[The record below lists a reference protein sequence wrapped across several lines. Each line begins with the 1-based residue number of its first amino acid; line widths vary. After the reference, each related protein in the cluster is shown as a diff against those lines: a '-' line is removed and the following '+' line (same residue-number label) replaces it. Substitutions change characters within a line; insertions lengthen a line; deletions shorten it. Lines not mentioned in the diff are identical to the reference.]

1 MTNLESPVLQPTA
14 LKSRIRTWAEA
25 LGFQNMGVTGGDL
38 TEAQSRLLNW
48 LTDGCHGEMSY
59 MARYG
64 ELRSTPWKLV
74 PGTIRVISVRMD
86 YLPSNAAPAMSVLS
100 DKAAGY
106 ISRYA
111 LGRDYHKLVRR
122 KLQRLADRIT
132 EEIGPFSYR
141 AFADSAPVLEKPLAA
156 QAGLGWLGKHTNL
169 IDRKSGSWFF
179 LGELYT
185 DLPLPVDTPQSD
197 HCGECTRCI
206 EACPTGAIDH
216 PYHLDA
222 RRCISYLTIELAG
235 SIPVEFRHLI
245 GNRIFGCDD
254 CQLVCPWNR
263 FAKPVSGPDFQP
275 RHSLDWPDLLEL
287 FSWSETEFLH
297 RLEGSPIRRIG
308 HQRWQRNI
316 AVALG
321 NGQPADQVVRRL
333 RLKRRGAS
341 RMLVEHID
349 WSLQQL
355 TGEPV
360 IQNPQRPT

>member
-1 MTNLESPVLQPTA
+1 MTNLESPVLQPTV

-169 IDRKSGSWFF
+169 IDRKAGSWFF
-179 LGELYT
+179 LGGLYT
-185 DLPLPVDTPQSD
+185 D
-197 HCGECTRCI
+197 
-206 EACPTGAIDH
+206 
-216 PYHLDA
+216 
-222 RRCISYLTIELAG
+222 
-235 SIPVEFRHLI
+235 
-245 GNRIFGCDD
+245 
-254 CQLVCPWNR
+254 
-263 FAKPVSGPDFQP
+263 
-275 RHSLDWPDLLEL
+275 
-287 FSWSETEFLH
+287 
-297 RLEGSPIRRIG
+297 
-308 HQRWQRNI
+308 
-316 AVALG
+316 
-321 NGQPADQVVRRL
+321 
-333 RLKRRGAS
+333 
-341 RMLVEHID
+341 
-349 WSLQQL
+349 
-355 TGEPV
+355 
-360 IQNPQRPT
+360 